1 MSHDT
6 LASLRESLI
15 VHNDTYENFKSS
27 IKNSIITKDEKLW
40 AYKYLL
46 SELEAKSLENLE
58 SNQLAQHMNQF
69 LKVIS
74 FFPSGILKRDV
85 DWMVKNEYLAKADY
99 NKLIFIGISIQE
111 FDLAEIGALAED
123 YDSRVKAR
131 MVDSKDF
138 YMVLKDNSKTVQ
150 QSVLEIRMGLCVREE
165 WETMVV
171 PGRGLVNYFK
181 KGTELRVQDHPRP
194 KKSKK
199 LDDFDLGGLNFSWP
213 DLMAENHNPMR
224 IEETPKEKDDVY
236 MRAMLSSIKFYMS
249 FLGSLLREIKANNL
263 FHEDFVEN
271 SYLSR
276 GLLWSVSNQ
285 EDKYKYFRQYD
296 EKTDDKEWLMT
307 FYEHHHKNFQ
317 EIHWARAQN
326 S

>member
-74 FFPSGILKRDV
+74 FFPSGILKRDI

-99 NKLIFIGISIQE
+99 NKLIFIGMSIEE

-138 YMVLKDNSKTVQ
+138 YTVLKDNSKTVE
-150 QSVLEIRMGLCVREE
+150 QSVLKIGMGLWVREE
-165 WETMVV
+165 WETVVV

-194 KKSKK
+194 IKSKK

-213 DLMAENHNPMR
+213 DLMADYHNPMR

-249 FLGSLLREIKANNL
+249 FLGSVLREIKANNL
-263 FHEDFVEN
+263 FHEDYVEN

-285 EDKYKYFRQYD
+285 EDKYKYFTQYD
-296 EKTDDKEWLMT
+296 EKTDDREWLMT
-307 FYEHHHKNFQ
+307 FYEHHRKNFQ
-317 EIHWARAQN
+317 EIIWARAQN